1 MLGSR
6 VQFCIHP
13 TVSKLKGEAQ
23 NQSCRVHVAS
33 HKCQYYDT
41 VEGMQNI
48 TSLCFTNAEVK
59 KETSI
64 IEQIADIEDLVQLG
78 NYHCT
83 CPYYLS
89 RELQKTADMIFLPYN
104 YLVDSDIRQSLNINL
119 TDAVVIFDEA
129 HNLVLS
135 CMC

>member
-6 VQFCIHP
+6 AQFCIHP

-23 NQSCRVHVAS
+23 NQSCRVHVTA
-33 HKCQYYDT
+33 HKCQFYDT
-41 VEGMQNI
+41 VEGCHI
-48 TSLCFTNAEVK
+48 IAVFTYVEVK

-104 YLVDSDIRQSLNINL
+104 YLVDDSIRESLNINL
-119 TDAVVIFDEA
+119 TDAVLLFDEA
-129 HNLVLS
+129 HNLVHY
-135 CMC
+135 